1 MAIAAPYLL
10 DGKDTTRTA
19 VKGLTPTLVAPPGLG
34 LGELGHGYEVFMS
47 TRIHQSGK
55 YTAWVILAWALFAVS
70 VVASFVL
77 IKSSGALDAPV
88 GSYGPLGLTGDQ
100 FMIVMVCAGQCLV
113 SLIMA
118 GGFTMLNGIYE
129 AVIDRE
135 ASAQEAG

>member
-1 MAIAAPYLL
+1 
-10 DGKDTTRTA
+10 
-19 VKGLTPTLVAPPGLG
+19 
-34 LGELGHGYEVFMS
+34 MS
-47 TRIHQSGK
+47 TRIHRSGK

-88 GSYGPLGLTGDQ
+88 GSYGPLGLTSDQ

-129 AVIDRE
+129 AVLERKSPTE
-135 ASAQEAG
+135 